1 MRDGPD
7 ALRDP
12 VRASVHSPVQREPLC
27 LFAGTRSNIPPA
39 ISSASGG
46 CLAWVPA
53 GIWTSSTGGVDLTPW
68 LASKVIMDGCAD
80 RDVTYLG
87 GLLSTN
93 PNICLTL
100 HVADATGEAQDVG
113 VGSAANCG

>member
-27 LFAGTRSNIPPA
+27 LFVGTRSNSP
-39 ISSASGG
+39 
-46 CLAWVPA
+46 
-53 GIWTSSTGGVDLTPW
+53 PW

-113 VGSAANCG
+113 VGSTGNCSCVPAVRW